1 MPSHVSDSLLYGAS
15 FSTPEFLEIF
25 NDHARVQAWFDVE
38 VALAKAQAELGVIP
52 EAAAIEITKKAD
64 VKNVDV
70 EEIGKGI
77 SSTAHPLVPAIR
89 ALEEIC
95 DNGAGEF
102 IHYGATTQDIMD
114 TGLVLQ
120 IKKSWPL
127 IVRDLKGTRDGL
139 IKLAKDHR
147 STPMVG
153 RTHGQQ
159 ALPLTFGYKCAVWVD
174 EIERQLARCFE
185 AEKRVLSGNITGA
198 VGTMAAFG
206 EQGREI
212 QIRALN
218 HLTLTVPN
226 ICWHSS
232 RDRICELANLMTQ
245 ISGTLGKIARE
256 IYALQ
261 QVEFGEVAEPHH
273 HGKVGSSTMPH
284 KRNPA
289 VVELA
294 IGLSR
299 LIKAQQVAI
308 TDAAFQEHE
317 RYSALLRVELAA
329 VPEMMIY
336 IGALLAKM
344 RGVIEKLEVFPKR
357 MRSNLDML
365 GGLLLSEKVM
375 LCLGEKIGKQTAHEV
390 VYEIAMD
397 SFEKEIPFKDSLIGD
412 KRVSEHLGVDEVTAL
427 LDPVAYIGESEKIV
441 DDVLSRVA
449 QLPYK

>member
-1 MPSHVSDSLLYGAS
+1 MPSHASESLLYGAS
-15 FSTPEFLEIF
+15 FSTSEFLDIF

-38 VALAKAQAELGVIP
+38 VALAKAQGQLGVIP
-52 EAAAIEITKKAD
+52 EEAAQEISQKA
-64 VKNVDV
+64 VVENVDV
-70 EEIGKGI
+70 SEIGQGI
-77 SSTAHPLVPAIR
+77 SATAHPIVPAIR
-89 ALEEIC
+89 ALEDIC
-95 DNGAGEF
+95 DNGAGEY

-120 IKKSWPL
+120 IKKSWPIIL
-127 IVRDLKGTRDGL
+127 RDLTGIKVAL
-139 IKLAKDHR
+139 IKLAKKHR

-174 EIERQLARCFE
+174 EIGRQISRFRE
-185 AEKRVLSGNITGA
+185 AEARVLSGNITGA

-206 EQGREI
+206 PKGREI
-212 QIRALN
+212 QKIALD
-218 HLTLTVPN
+218 HLNLTVPN

-245 ISGTLGKIARE
+245 ISGSLGKIARE

-261 QVEFGEVAEPHH
+261 QVEFGELAEPHH

-299 LIKAQQVAI
+299 LIRAQQVAI

-317 RYSALLRVELAA
+317 RYSALLRIELAA

-336 IGALLAKM
+336 SGALLSKM
-344 RGVIEKLEVFPKR
+344 RTVVEKLEVYPKR

-375 LCLGEKIGKQTAHEV
+375 LALGEKIGKQTAHEV

-397 SFEKEIPFKDSLIGD
+397 SFEKEIPFKDALNGD
-412 KRVSEHLGVDEVTAL
+412 ERVSNNLSSQEIGSL

-441 DDVLSRVA
+441 DDVLSRV
-449 QLPYK
+449 

>member
-1 MPSHVSDSLLYGAS
+1 MPSHASESLLYGAS
-15 FSTPEFLEIF
+15 FSTSEFLDIF

-38 VALAKAQAELGVIP
+38 VALAKAQGQLGVIP
-52 EAAAIEITKKAD
+52 EEAAQEISQKA
-64 VKNVDV
+64 VVENVDV
-70 EEIGKGI
+70 SEIGQGI
-77 SSTAHPLVPAIR
+77 SATAHPIVPAIR

-95 DNGAGEF
+95 DNGAGEY
-102 IHYGATTQDIMD
+102 IHYGATTQDVMD

-120 IKKSWPL
+120 IKKSWPIIL
-127 IVRDLKGTRDGL
+127 RDLTGIQDAL
-139 IKLAKDHR
+139 IKLAKKHR

-174 EIERQLARCFE
+174 EIGRQISRFRE
-185 AEKRVLSGNITGA
+185 AEARVLSGNITGA

-206 EQGREI
+206 PKGREI
-212 QIRALN
+212 QKIALD
-218 HLTLTVPN
+218 HLNLTVPN

-245 ISGTLGKIARE
+245 ISGSLGKIARE

-261 QVEFGEVAEPHH
+261 QVEFGELAEPHH

-299 LIKAQQVAI
+299 LIRAQQVAI

-317 RYSALLRVELAA
+317 RYSALLRIELAA

-336 IGALLAKM
+336 SGALLSKM
-344 RGVIEKLEVFPKR
+344 RTVLEKLEVYPKR

-375 LCLGEKIGKQTAHEV
+375 LALGEKIGKQTAHEV

-397 SFEKEIPFKDSLIGD
+397 SFEKEIPFKDALNGD
-412 KRVSEHLGVDEVTAL
+412 KRVSNNLSSHEIGSL

-441 DDVLSRVA
+441 DDVLSRV
-449 QLPYK
+449 

>member
-1 MPSHVSDSLLYGAS
+1 MPSHASESLLYGAS
-15 FSTPEFLEIF
+15 FSTSEFLDIF

-38 VALAKAQAELGVIP
+38 VALAKAQGQLGVIP
-52 EAAAIEITKKAD
+52 EEAAQEISQKA
-64 VKNVDV
+64 VVENVDV
-70 EEIGKGI
+70 SEIGQGI
-77 SSTAHPLVPAIR
+77 SATAHPIVPAIR

-95 DNGAGEF
+95 DNGAGEY
-102 IHYGATTQDIMD
+102 IHYGATTQDVMD

-120 IKKSWPL
+120 IKKSWPIIL
-127 IVRDLKGTRDGL
+127 RDLTGIQDAL
-139 IKLAKDHR
+139 IKLAKKHR

-174 EIERQLARCFE
+174 EIGRQISRFKE
-185 AEKRVLSGNITGA
+185 AEARVLSGNITGA

-206 EQGREI
+206 PKGREI
-212 QIRALN
+212 QKIALD
-218 HLTLTVPN
+218 HLNLTVPN

-245 ISGTLGKIARE
+245 ISGSLGKIARE

-261 QVEFGEVAEPHH
+261 QVEFGELAEPHH

-299 LIKAQQVAI
+299 LIRAQQVAI

-317 RYSALLRVELAA
+317 RYSALLRIELAA

-336 IGALLAKM
+336 SGALLSKM
-344 RGVIEKLEVFPKR
+344 RTVLEKLEVYPKR

-375 LCLGEKIGKQTAHEV
+375 LALGEKIGKQTAHEV

-397 SFEKEIPFKDSLIGD
+397 SFEKEIPFKDALNGD
-412 KRVSEHLGVDEVTAL
+412 ERVSNNLSSQEIGSL

-441 DDVLSRVA
+441 DDVLSRV
-449 QLPYK
+449 

>member
-1 MPSHVSDSLLYGAS
+1 MPSHASESLLYGAS
-15 FSTPEFLEIF
+15 FSTSEFLDIF

-38 VALAKAQAELGVIP
+38 VALAKAQGQLGVIP
-52 EAAAIEITKKAD
+52 EEAAQEISQKA
-64 VKNVDV
+64 VVENVDV
-70 EEIGKGI
+70 SEIGQGI
-77 SSTAHPLVPAIR
+77 SATAHPIVPAIR

-95 DNGAGEF
+95 DNGAGEY
-102 IHYGATTQDIMD
+102 IHYGATTQDVMD

-120 IKKSWPL
+120 IKKSWPIIL
-127 IVRDLKGTRDGL
+127 RDLTGIQDAL
-139 IKLAKDHR
+139 IKLAKKHR

-174 EIERQLARCFE
+174 EIGRQISRFRE
-185 AEKRVLSGNITGA
+185 AEARVLSGNITGA

-206 EQGREI
+206 PKGREI
-212 QIRALN
+212 QKIALD
-218 HLTLTVPN
+218 HLNLTVPN

-245 ISGTLGKIARE
+245 ISGSLGKIARE

-261 QVEFGEVAEPHH
+261 QVEFGELAEPHH

-299 LIKAQQVAI
+299 LIRAQQVAI

-317 RYSALLRVELAA
+317 RYSALLRIELAA

-336 IGALLAKM
+336 SGALLSKM
-344 RGVIEKLEVFPKR
+344 RTVLEKLEVYPKR

-375 LCLGEKIGKQTAHEV
+375 LALGEKIGKQTAHEV

-397 SFEKEIPFKDSLIGD
+397 SFEKEIPFKDALNGD
-412 KRVSEHLGVDEVTAL
+412 ERVSNNLTSQEIGSL

-441 DDVLSRVA
+441 DDVLSRV
-449 QLPYK
+449 

>member
-1 MPSHVSDSLLYGAS
+1 MPSHASESLLYGAS
-15 FSTPEFLEIF
+15 FSTSEFLDIF

-38 VALAKAQAELGVIP
+38 VALAKAQGQLGVIP
-52 EAAAIEITKKAD
+52 EEAAQEISQKA
-64 VKNVDV
+64 VVENVDV
-70 EEIGKGI
+70 SEIGQGI
-77 SSTAHPLVPAIR
+77 SATAHPIVPAIR
-89 ALEEIC
+89 ALEDIC
-95 DNGAGEF
+95 DNGAGEY

-120 IKKSWPL
+120 IKKSWPIIL
-127 IVRDLKGTRDGL
+127 RDLTGIQDAL
-139 IKLAKDHR
+139 IKLAKKHR

-174 EIERQLARCFE
+174 EIGRQISRFKE
-185 AEKRVLSGNITGA
+185 AEDRVLSGNITGA

-206 EQGREI
+206 PKGREI
-212 QIRALN
+212 QKIALD
-218 HLTLTVPN
+218 HLNLSVPN

-245 ISGTLGKIARE
+245 ISGSLGKIARE

-261 QVEFGEVAEPHH
+261 QVEFGELAEPHH

-299 LIKAQQVAI
+299 LIRAQQVAI

-317 RYSALLRVELAA
+317 RYSALLRIELAA

-336 IGALLAKM
+336 SGALLSKM
-344 RGVIEKLEVFPKR
+344 RTVLEKLEVYPKR

-375 LCLGEKIGKQTAHEV
+375 LALGEKIGKQTAHEV

-397 SFEKEIPFKDSLIGD
+397 SFEKEIPFKDALNGD
-412 KRVSEHLGVDEVTAL
+412 ERVSNNLSSQEIGSL

-441 DDVLSRVA
+441 DDVLSRV
-449 QLPYK
+449 

>member
-1 MPSHVSDSLLYGAS
+1 MPSHASESLLYGAS
-15 FSTPEFLEIF
+15 FSTSEFLDIF

-38 VALAKAQAELGVIP
+38 VALAKAQGQLGVIP
-52 EAAAIEITKKAD
+52 EEAAQEISQKA
-64 VKNVDV
+64 VVENVDV
-70 EEIGKGI
+70 SEIGQGI
-77 SSTAHPLVPAIR
+77 SATAHPIVPAIR
-89 ALEEIC
+89 ALEDIC
-95 DNGAGEF
+95 DNGAGEY

-120 IKKSWPL
+120 IKKSWPIIL
-127 IVRDLKGTRDGL
+127 RDLTGIQDAL
-139 IKLAKDHR
+139 IKLAKEHR

-174 EIERQLARCFE
+174 EIGRQISRFKE
-185 AEKRVLSGNITGA
+185 AEARVLSGNITGA

-206 EQGREI
+206 PKGREI
-212 QIRALN
+212 QKIALD
-218 HLTLTVPN
+218 HLNLTVPN

-245 ISGTLGKIARE
+245 ISGSLGKIARE

-261 QVEFGEVAEPHH
+261 QVEFGELAEPHH

-299 LIKAQQVAI
+299 LIRAQQVAI

-317 RYSALLRVELAA
+317 RYSALLRIELAA

-336 IGALLAKM
+336 SGALLSKM
-344 RGVIEKLEVFPKR
+344 RTVLEKLEVYPKR

-375 LCLGEKIGKQTAHEV
+375 LALGEKIGKQTAHEV

-397 SFEKEIPFKDSLIGD
+397 SFEKEIPFKDALNGD
-412 KRVSEHLGVDEVTAL
+412 KRVSNNLSSQEIGSL

-441 DDVLSRVA
+441 DDVLSRV
-449 QLPYK
+449 

>member
-1 MPSHVSDSLLYGAS
+1 MPSHASESLLYGAS
-15 FSTPEFLEIF
+15 FSTSEFLDIF

-38 VALAKAQAELGVIP
+38 VALAKAQGQLGVIP
-52 EAAAIEITKKAD
+52 KEAAQEISQKA
-64 VKNVDV
+64 VVENVDV
-70 EEIGKGI
+70 SEIGQGI
-77 SSTAHPLVPAIR
+77 SATAHPIVPAIR

-95 DNGAGEF
+95 DNGAGEY
-102 IHYGATTQDIMD
+102 IHYGATTQDVMD

-120 IKKSWPL
+120 IKKSWPIIL
-127 IVRDLKGTRDGL
+127 RDLTGIQGAL
-139 IKLAKDHR
+139 IKLAKKHR

-174 EIERQLARCFE
+174 EIGRQISRFRE
-185 AEKRVLSGNITGA
+185 AEARVLSGNITGA

-206 EQGREI
+206 PKGREI
-212 QIRALN
+212 QKIALD
-218 HLTLTVPN
+218 HLNLTVPN

-245 ISGTLGKIARE
+245 ISGSLGKIARE

-261 QVEFGEVAEPHH
+261 QVEFGELAEPHH

-299 LIKAQQVAI
+299 LIRAQQIAI

-317 RYSALLRVELAA
+317 RYSALLRIELAA

-336 IGALLAKM
+336 SGALLSKM
-344 RGVIEKLEVFPKR
+344 RTVLEKLEVYPKR

-375 LCLGEKIGKQTAHEV
+375 LALGEKIGKQTAHEV

-397 SFEKEIPFKDSLIGD
+397 SFEKEIPFKDALNGD
-412 KRVSEHLGVDEVTAL
+412 KRVSNNLSSQEIGSL

-441 DDVLSRVA
+441 DDVLSRV
-449 QLPYK
+449 

>member
-1 MPSHVSDSLLYGAS
+1 MPSHASESLLYGAS
-15 FSTPEFLEIF
+15 FSTSEFLDIF

-38 VALAKAQAELGVIP
+38 VALAKAQGQLGVIP
-52 EAAAIEITKKAD
+52 EEAAQEISQKA
-64 VKNVDV
+64 VVENVDV
-70 EEIGKGI
+70 SEIGQGI
-77 SSTAHPLVPAIR
+77 SATAHPIVPAIR

-95 DNGAGEF
+95 DNGAGEY
-102 IHYGATTQDIMD
+102 IHYGATTQDVMD

-120 IKKSWPL
+120 IKKSWPIIL
-127 IVRDLKGTRDGL
+127 RDLTGIQGAL
-139 IKLAKDHR
+139 IKLAKKHR

-174 EIERQLARCFE
+174 EIGRQISRFRE
-185 AEKRVLSGNITGA
+185 AEARVLSGNITGA

-206 EQGREI
+206 PKGREI
-212 QIRALN
+212 QKIALD
-218 HLTLTVPN
+218 HLNLTVPN

-245 ISGTLGKIARE
+245 ISGSLGKIARE

-261 QVEFGEVAEPHH
+261 QVEFGELAEPHH

-299 LIKAQQVAI
+299 LIRAQQVAI

-317 RYSALLRVELAA
+317 RYSALLRIELAA

-336 IGALLAKM
+336 SGALLSKM
-344 RGVIEKLEVFPKR
+344 RTVLEKLEVYPKR

-375 LCLGEKIGKQTAHEV
+375 LALGEKIGKQTAHEV

-397 SFEKEIPFKDSLIGD
+397 SFEKEIPFKDALNGD
-412 KRVSEHLGVDEVTAL
+412 KRVSNNLSSQEIGSL

-441 DDVLSRVA
+441 DDVLSRV
-449 QLPYK
+449 

>member
-1 MPSHVSDSLLYGAS
+1 MPSHASESLLYGAS
-15 FSTPEFLEIF
+15 FSTSEFLDIF

-38 VALAKAQAELGVIP
+38 VALAKAQGQLGVIP
-52 EAAAIEITKKAD
+52 EEAAQEISQKA
-64 VKNVDV
+64 VVENVDV
-70 EEIGKGI
+70 SEIGQGI
-77 SSTAHPLVPAIR
+77 SATAHPIVPAIR

-95 DNGAGEF
+95 DNGAGEY

-120 IKKSWPL
+120 IKKSWPIIL
-127 IVRDLKGTRDGL
+127 RDLTGIQDAL
-139 IKLAKDHR
+139 IKLAKKHR

-174 EIERQLARCFE
+174 EIGRQISRFKE
-185 AEKRVLSGNITGA
+185 AEERVLSGNITGA

-206 EQGREI
+206 PKGREI
-212 QIRALN
+212 QKIALD
-218 HLTLTVPN
+218 HLNLSVPN

-245 ISGTLGKIARE
+245 ISGSLGKIARE

-261 QVEFGEVAEPHH
+261 QVEFGELAEPHH

-299 LIKAQQVAI
+299 LIRAQQVAI

-317 RYSALLRVELAA
+317 RYSALLRIELAA

-336 IGALLAKM
+336 SGALLSKM
-344 RGVIEKLEVFPKR
+344 RTVLEKLEVYPKR

-375 LCLGEKIGKQTAHEV
+375 LALGEKIGKQTAHEV

-397 SFEKEIPFKDSLIGD
+397 SFEKEIPFKDALNGD
-412 KRVSEHLGVDEVTAL
+412 KRVSNNLSSQEIGSL

-441 DDVLSRVA
+441 DDVLSRV
-449 QLPYK
+449 

>member
-1 MPSHVSDSLLYGAS
+1 MPSHASESLLYGAS
-15 FSTPEFLEIF
+15 FSTSEFLDIF

-38 VALAKAQAELGVIP
+38 VALAKAQGQLGVIP
-52 EAAAIEITKKAD
+52 EEAAQEISQKA
-64 VKNVDV
+64 VVENVDV
-70 EEIGKGI
+70 SEIGQGI
-77 SSTAHPLVPAIR
+77 SATAHPIVPAIR
-89 ALEEIC
+89 ALEDIC
-95 DNGAGEF
+95 DNGAGEY

-120 IKKSWPL
+120 IKKSWPIIL
-127 IVRDLKGTRDGL
+127 RDLTGIQDAL
-139 IKLAKDHR
+139 IKLAKEHR

-174 EIERQLARCFE
+174 EIGRQISRFKE
-185 AEKRVLSGNITGA
+185 AEARVLSGNITGA

-206 EQGREI
+206 PKGREI
-212 QIRALN
+212 QKIALD
-218 HLTLTVPN
+218 HLNLTVPN

-245 ISGTLGKIARE
+245 ISGSLGKIARE

-261 QVEFGEVAEPHH
+261 QVEFGELAEPHH

-299 LIKAQQVAI
+299 LIRAQQVAI

-317 RYSALLRVELAA
+317 RYSALLRIELAA

-336 IGALLAKM
+336 SGALLSKM
-344 RGVIEKLEVFPKR
+344 RTVLEKLEVYPKR

-375 LCLGEKIGKQTAHEV
+375 LALGEKIGKQTAHEV

-397 SFEKEIPFKDSLIGD
+397 SFEKEIPFKDALNGD
-412 KRVSEHLGVDEVTAL
+412 KRVSNNLSSQKIGSL

-441 DDVLSRVA
+441 DDVLSRV
-449 QLPYK
+449 

>member
-1 MPSHVSDSLLYGAS
+1 MPSHASESLLYGAS
-15 FSTPEFLEIF
+15 FSTSEFLDIF

-38 VALAKAQAELGVIP
+38 VALAKAQGQLGVIP
-52 EAAAIEITKKAD
+52 EEAAQEISQKA
-64 VKNVDV
+64 VVENVDV
-70 EEIGKGI
+70 YEIGQGI
-77 SSTAHPLVPAIR
+77 SATAHPIVPAIR
-89 ALEEIC
+89 ALEDIC
-95 DNGAGEF
+95 DNGAGEY

-120 IKKSWPL
+120 IKKSWPIIL
-127 IVRDLKGTRDGL
+127 RDLTGIQDAL
-139 IKLAKDHR
+139 IKLTKKHR

-174 EIERQLARCFE
+174 EIGRQISRFKE
-185 AEKRVLSGNITGA
+185 AEDRVLSGNITGA

-206 EQGREI
+206 PKGREFQKI
-212 QIRALN
+212 ALD
-218 HLTLTVPN
+218 HLNLTVPN

-245 ISGTLGKIARE
+245 ISGSLGKIARE

-261 QVEFGEVAEPHH
+261 QVEFGELAEPHH

-299 LIKAQQVAI
+299 LIRAQQVAI

-317 RYSALLRVELAA
+317 RYSALLRIELAA

-336 IGALLAKM
+336 SGALLSKM
-344 RGVIEKLEVFPKR
+344 RTVLEKLEVYPKR

-375 LCLGEKIGKQTAHEV
+375 LALGEKIGKQTAHEI
-390 VYEIAMD
+390 VYEIAMY
-397 SFEKEIPFKDSLIGD
+397 SFEKEIPFKDALNGD
-412 KRVSEHLGVDEVTAL
+412 KRVSNNLSSQEIGSL

-441 DDVLSRVA
+441 DDVLSRV
-449 QLPYK
+449 

>member
-1 MPSHVSDSLLYGAS
+1 MPSHASESLLYGAS
-15 FSTPEFLEIF
+15 FSTSEFLDIF

-38 VALAKAQAELGVIP
+38 VALAKAQGQLGVIP
-52 EAAAIEITKKAD
+52 EEAAQEISQKA
-64 VKNVDV
+64 VVENVDV
-70 EEIGKGI
+70 SEIGQGI
-77 SSTAHPLVPAIR
+77 SATAHPIVPAIR

-95 DNGAGEF
+95 DNGAGEY

-120 IKKSWPL
+120 IKKSWPIIL
-127 IVRDLKGTRDGL
+127 RDLTGIQDAL
-139 IKLAKDHR
+139 IKLAKKHR

-174 EIERQLARCFE
+174 EIGRQISRFKE
-185 AEKRVLSGNITGA
+185 AEDRVLSGNITGA

-206 EQGREI
+206 PKGREI
-212 QIRALN
+212 QKIALD
-218 HLTLTVPN
+218 HLNLSVPN

-245 ISGTLGKIARE
+245 ISGSLGKIARE

-261 QVEFGEVAEPHH
+261 QVEFGELSEPHH

-299 LIKAQQVAI
+299 LIRAQQVAI

-317 RYSALLRVELAA
+317 RYSALLRIELAA

-336 IGALLAKM
+336 SGALLSKM
-344 RGVIEKLEVFPKR
+344 RTVLEKLEVYPKR

-375 LCLGEKIGKQTAHEV
+375 LALGEKIGKQTAHEV

-397 SFEKEIPFKDSLIGD
+397 SFEKEIPFKDALNGD
-412 KRVSEHLGVDEVTAL
+412 ERVSNNLSSQEIGSL

-441 DDVLSRVA
+441 DDVLSRV
-449 QLPYK
+449 

>member
-1 MPSHVSDSLLYGAS
+1 MPSHASESLLYGAS
-15 FSTPEFLEIF
+15 FSTSEFLDIF

-38 VALAKAQAELGVIP
+38 VALAKAQGQLGVIP
-52 EAAAIEITKKAD
+52 EEAAQEISQKA
-64 VKNVDV
+64 VVENVDV
-70 EEIGKGI
+70 SEIGQGI
-77 SSTAHPLVPAIR
+77 SATAHPIVPAIR

-95 DNGAGEF
+95 DNGAGEY

-120 IKKSWPL
+120 IKKSWPIIL
-127 IVRDLKGTRDGL
+127 RDLTGIQDAL
-139 IKLAKDHR
+139 IKLAKKHR

-174 EIERQLARCFE
+174 EIGRQISRFRE
-185 AEKRVLSGNITGA
+185 AEARVLSGNITGA

-206 EQGREI
+206 PKGREI
-212 QIRALN
+212 QKIALD
-218 HLTLTVPN
+218 HLNLSVPN

-245 ISGTLGKIARE
+245 ISGSLGKIARE

-261 QVEFGEVAEPHH
+261 QVEFGELAEPHH

-299 LIKAQQVAI
+299 LIRAQQVAI

-317 RYSALLRVELAA
+317 RYSALLRIELAA

-336 IGALLAKM
+336 SGALLSKM
-344 RGVIEKLEVFPKR
+344 RTVLEKLEVYPKR

-375 LCLGEKIGKQTAHEV
+375 LALGEKIGKQTAHEV

-397 SFEKEIPFKDSLIGD
+397 SFEKEIPFKDALNGD
-412 KRVSEHLGVDEVTAL
+412 ERVSNNLSSQEIGSL

-441 DDVLSRVA
+441 DDVLSRV
-449 QLPYK
+449 

>member
-1 MPSHVSDSLLYGAS
+1 MPSHASESLLYGAS
-15 FSTPEFLEIF
+15 FSTVEFLTIF

-38 VALAKAQAELGVIP
+38 VALAKAQGQLGVIP
-52 EAAAIEITKKAD
+52 EEAAQEISQKA
-64 VKNVDV
+64 VVENVDV
-70 EEIGKGI
+70 SEIGQGI
-77 SSTAHPLVPAIR
+77 SATAHPIVPAIR
-89 ALEEIC
+89 ALEDIC
-95 DNGAGEF
+95 DNGAGEY
-102 IHYGATTQDIMD
+102 IHYGATTQDVMD

-120 IKKSWPL
+120 IKKSWPIIL
-127 IVRDLKGTRDGL
+127 RDLTGIQDAL
-139 IKLAKDHR
+139 IKLAKKHR

-174 EIERQLARCFE
+174 EIGRQISRFRE
-185 AEKRVLSGNITGA
+185 AEARVLSGNITGA

-206 EQGREI
+206 PKGREI
-212 QIRALN
+212 QKIALD
-218 HLTLTVPN
+218 HLNLTVPN

-245 ISGTLGKIARE
+245 ISGSLGKIARE

-261 QVEFGEVAEPHH
+261 QVEFGELAEPHH

-299 LIKAQQVAI
+299 LIRAQQVAI

-317 RYSALLRVELAA
+317 RYSALLRIELAA

-336 IGALLAKM
+336 SGALLSKM
-344 RGVIEKLEVFPKR
+344 RTVLEKLEVYPKR

-375 LCLGEKIGKQTAHEV
+375 LALGEKIGKQTAHEV

-397 SFEKEIPFKDSLIGD
+397 SFEKEIPFKDALNGD
-412 KRVSEHLGVDEVTAL
+412 KRVSNNLSSQKIGSL

-441 DDVLSRVA
+441 DDVLSRV
-449 QLPYK
+449 